1 MKFSLSITQQA
12 KQDAQVIY
20 DWIAERARGG
30 ADRWYEAF
38 HNALDRLE
46 SDAHRHALAPESK
59 FFTNEIR
66 QLLFKTRKGLPYRIL
81 YSIAD
86 QMVVVLHVR
95 GPGQEFVRP

>member
-1 MKFSLSITQQA
+1 MRFSLSITQQA

-20 DWIAERARGG
+20 NWIAERAPRG

-38 HNALDRLE
+38 HHALDRLE

-86 QMVVVLHVR
+86 QAVVVLHVR
-95 GPGQEFVRP
+95 GPGQELVRS